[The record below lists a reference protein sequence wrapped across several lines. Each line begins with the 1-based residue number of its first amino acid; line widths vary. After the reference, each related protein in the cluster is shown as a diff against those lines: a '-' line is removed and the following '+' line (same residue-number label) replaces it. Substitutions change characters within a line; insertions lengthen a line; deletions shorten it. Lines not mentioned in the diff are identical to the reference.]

1 MIEKAF
7 IKSWDECVHKV
18 VLLWANSASC
28 VFQGV
33 EEEHDGNAQVEGH
46 VHEVV
51 PKLDI
56 W

>member
-18 VLLWANSASC
+18 VLLRANPASR

-33 EEEHDGNAQVEGH
+33 EEQHEGDTKVERH